1 MSETT
6 IVNQPR
12 VGEYYIINPD
22 FDVAPH
28 EVEFSNKE
36 ALRPPG
42 GGIIRPRTG
51 GFPKFSE
58 TPVMTDLA
66 PEGSLHDFQVAFEG
80 YWLVSERLKR
90 VFEAVDPSGFLFV
103 QCELIRFDGST
114 GPLHY
119 LCDVCR
125 ILDAVDENA
134 SEVKVLTEGFPNG
147 RFYDLAGG
155 ARLAFRKDVVKDAHI
170 FRSPFNG
177 AMIVCDRI
185 MRDALVEHGFGVYGG
200 DSGMALDDAAD
211 Y

>member
-1 MSETT
+1 MNE
-6 IVNQPR
+6 PR
-12 VGEYYIINPD
+12 AGEFYIINPD
-22 FDVAPH
+22 FDVPPN
-28 EVEFSNKE
+28 EVEFSNKK

-42 GGIIRPRTG
+42 SGIIRPWKG

-90 VFEAVDPSGFLFV
+90 VFEAVDPGGFLFV
-103 QCELIRFDGST
+103 QCELICFDGST
-114 GPLHY
+114 GPSYY

-134 SEVKVLTEGFPNG
+134 SEVKVLTEGFPEG
-147 RFYDLAGG
+147 KFYRLAGG
-155 ARLAFRKDVVKDAHI
+155 VRLAFRQDVVNGAHI
-170 FRSPFNG
+170 FRCPFNDDL
-177 AMIVCDRI
+177 IVCDRV
-185 MRDALVEHGFGVYGG
+185 MRDALVEQGFGVFGG
-200 DSGMALDDAAD
+200 DSGMTLDDASD